1 MLKNKKKHALLCT
14 CLDNQSWRRIRDLNP
29 SAAFTTY
36 ELSKPAPSASWVILR
51 AFSIILENKIKYNHI
66 CMILLK
72 ITLKDANQRVDKYVK
87 KYLNEAPLS
96 FIYKLFRKKDVKI
109 NKHWVKEN
117 YILQEGDELAI
128 YISDQQ
134 LEEFNKPKEIEKV
147 NLNHPIIYE
156 DENILIV
163 DKPRGLLVHG
173 DENEKVVTLAN
184 EVINYLYFKGEYD
197 PKEKG
202 FIPAPAHRLDRNTSG
217 MVVFAKNLI
226 SLQIL
231 EELFKNKDNIDKEY
245 LALVKGRVDQKLEID
260 SPLLKD
266 EKTGTVRI
274 SKYGKS
280 ALTFLEKVKFYG
292 DFTLV
297 KVRILTGRT
306 HQIRV
311 HLASLDHPVIGD
323 SKYGDFKINKMF
335 KDLYGFENQF
345 LHAYKLKFKNID
357 SKLSYLSNKEFI
369 SPLPSELDKLLKKI
383 NS

>member
-1 MLKNKKKHALLCT
+1 
-14 CLDNQSWRRIRDLNP
+14 
-29 SAAFTTY
+29 
-36 ELSKPAPSASWVILR
+36 
-51 AFSIILENKIKYNHI
+51 
-66 CMILLK
+66 MILLK

-280 ALTFLEKVKFYG
+280 ALTFVEKVKFYG

-311 HLASLDHPVIGD
+311 HLASLNHPVIGD

-357 SKLSYLSNKEFI
+357 SKLSYLSNKEFV

>member
-1 MLKNKKKHALLCT
+1 
-14 CLDNQSWRRIRDLNP
+14 
-29 SAAFTTY
+29 
-36 ELSKPAPSASWVILR
+36 
-51 AFSIILENKIKYNHI
+51 
-66 CMILLK
+66 MILLN
-72 ITLKDANQRVDKYVK
+72 ITSKDANQRADKYLK

-109 NKHWVKEN
+109 NKHWIKEN

-134 LEEFNKPKEIEKV
+134 LEEFNKPKEIKKV

-156 DENILIV
+156 DENILII

-184 EVINYLYFKGEYD
+184 EVINYLYFKGEYNPND
-197 PKEKG
+197 KG
-202 FIPAPAHRLDRNTSG
+202 FTPAPAHRLDRNTSG
-217 MVVFAKNLI
+217 LVVFAKNLI
-226 SLQIL
+226 SLQEL
-231 EELFKNKDNIDKEY
+231 EELFKNKDNISKEY
-245 LALVKGRVDQKLEID
+245 LALVKGKVDHKLEID
-260 SPLLKD
+260 SSLLKD

-280 ALTFLEKVKFYG
+280 ALTFVEKVKFYG

-297 KVRILTGRT
+297 NIKILTGRT

-311 HLASLDHPVIGD
+311 HLASVDHPVVGD
-323 SKYGDFKINKMF
+323 SKYGDFKINKEF

-345 LHAYKLKFKNID
+345 LHAYKLSFKKID
-357 SKLSYLSNKEFI
+357 GHLAYLSNKSFE
-369 SPLPSELDKLLKKI
+369 SVLPDYEQKLL
-383 NS
+383 SRLS

>member
-280 ALTFLEKVKFYG
+280 ALTFVEKVKFYG